1 MSVSVIC
8 DIWRAKGW
16 RKKETRGNVLI
27 ISSSEKDMR
36 VHETSTR
43 GKNQECCP
51 SIFVR
56 RSTFYTQRA
65 SRSCWCTLLAVQR
78 FPKAMAVLISASRGG
93 TIFLS
98 LSVWGMLLSVCA
110 QPTPRASRSCWCI
123 SWQFSGGMQALS
135 TSAWF
140 MLAISGMKVIIGLD
154 LYLRFYMKF

>member
-1 MSVSVIC
+1 MSWNCTMSVSVIC

-56 RSTFYTQRA
+56 KSTFYTQRA
-65 SRSCWCTLLAVQR
+65 SRSCWCIWR
-78 FPKAMAVLISASRGG
+78 FNGFLRQWLSSSVPAGEVPSSSASAFGECCSRCVLSQHRGRRG
-93 TIFLS
+93 VAGVSRGSSVAVCRRFLP
-98 LSVWGMLLSVCA
+98 L
-110 QPTPRASRSCWCI
+110 RDSCWP
-123 SWQFSGGMQALS
+123 SLEWKS
-135 TSAWF
+135 
-140 MLAISGMKVIIGLD
+140 
-154 LYLRFYMKF
+154 